1 MDSEDEEISLLC
13 ALLADERRVTKK
25 RRFWVKNIYRN
36 RRDRGTYETL
46 VNELRL
52 GYSFLSANY
61 GVGG

>member
-1 MDSEDEEISLLC
+1 MDSEDEELSLLC

-25 RRFWVKNIYRN
+25 RRFGVRNIYRN

-52 GYSFLSANY
+52 GDSFLSVNY
-61 GVGG
+61 GVGA